1 MTDKIITCAICQN
14 KMKEWESNNPQPLLE
29 DFNDRVCRD
38 CNDYVTATRFT
49 LRGAD
54 VETTR
59 HLCNVIANVMRMA
72 SGVKRGRESWMM
84 NKIHL
89 LQKELEEE

>member
-1 MTDKIITCAICQN
+1 MNAKIITCAICGS

-38 CNDYVTATRFT
+38 CNDYVTATRII
-49 LRGAD
+49 LRGAYIKFD

-59 HLCNVIANVMRMA
+59 HICDVIANVMRVA
-72 SGVKRGRESWMM
+72 SGLKRGRESWMM
-84 NKIHL
+84 NK
-89 LQKELEEE
+89 LEEE

>member
-1 MTDKIITCAICQN
+1 MNDKIITCALCGS

-29 DFNDRVCRD
+29 DFNDRVWRD
-38 CNDYVTATRFT
+38 CNEYVTATRII

-59 HLCNVIANVMRMA
+59 YICNVIAEIMQMA
-72 SGVKRGRESWMM
+72 SALKRSRHQMQEQMGF
-84 NKIHL
+84 
-89 LQKELEEE
+89 EEE

>member
-1 MTDKIITCAICQN
+1 MNDKIITCALCGS

-38 CNDYVTATRFT
+38 CNDYVTATRII

-59 HLCNVIANVMRMA
+59 YICNIIAEIMQMA
-72 SGVKRGRESWMM
+72 SALNRSRHQMQEQMG
-84 NKIHL
+84 I
-89 LQKELEEE
+89 EEE

>member
-1 MTDKIITCAICQN
+1 MNDKIITCALCGN
-14 KMKEWESNNPQPLLE
+14 KMKEYESNNPQPLLE

-38 CNDYVTATRFT
+38 CNDYVTATRII

-59 HLCNVIANVMRMA
+59 NICDIIAGVMQMA
-72 SGVKRGRESWMM
+72 SGLKRSRHQMQGWLPVG
-84 NKIHL
+84 I
-89 LQKELEEE
+89 EEEE

>member
-1 MTDKIITCAICQN
+1 MNDKIITCALCGN
-14 KMKEWESNNPQPLLE
+14 KMKEYESNNPQPLLE

-38 CNDYVTATRFT
+38 CNDYVTATRII

-59 HLCNVIANVMRMA
+59 YICNVIAEIMQMA
-72 SGVKRGRESWMM
+72 SALKRSRHQMQEQMGF
-84 NKIHL
+84 
-89 LQKELEEE
+89 EEE

>member
-1 MTDKIITCAICQN
+1 MNDKIITCALCGS

-38 CNDYVTATRFT
+38 CNDYVTATRFI

-59 HLCNVIANVMRMA
+59 HICDVIANVMRMA
-72 SGVKRGRESWMM
+72 SGLKRGRESWMM
-84 NKIHL
+84 NK
-89 LQKELEEE
+89 LEEEE

>member
-1 MTDKIITCAICQN
+1 MNDKIITCALCGS

-38 CNDYVTATRFT
+38 CNDYVTATRII

-59 HLCNVIANVMRMA
+59 HICNVISGVIETKPTSNARMA
-72 SGVKRGRESWMM
+72 TCGNRGGRVNE
-84 NKIHL
+84 
-89 LQKELEEE
+89 